1 MPLGAILATGWASGL
16 NVYGTALLLGLAGRL
31 EWADTP
37 TRLQE
42 TWVLVVLGVMYAV
55 EFVVDKIP
63 YLDTAWDAVHTA
75 IRPIGGALLGGALA
89 HDAGSSEIIGALLS
103 GTFALSAHGAKATS
117 RVLINT
123 SPEPVTNV
131 AASLGE
137 DGLVAGMVALAIAE
151 PVIAGTV
158 AVLAAIVSVIVI
170 WLVVKALR
178 RLRRRWRTWWS
189 ARPFSGRQP
198 PEEASAPPG

>member
-1 MPLGAILATGWASGL
+1 MPFGAILATGWASGL
-16 NVYGTALLLGLAGRL
+16 NVYGTALLLGLAGRF

-42 TWVLVVLGVMYAV
+42 SWVLAVLGIMYAF

-63 YLDTAWDAVHTA
+63 YLDSAWDAVHTA

-89 HDAGSSEIIGALLS
+89 HDAGSSEVIGALFS

-137 DGLVAGMVALAIAE
+137 DGLVAGMVGLAIAA

-178 RLRRRWRTWWS
+178 RVHRRWRTWWS
-189 ARPFSGRQP
+189 GRPVRGAP
-198 PEEASAPPG
+198 PPGESAPRG